1 MHGYAPACR
10 RRLLNWGPIT
20 FVPTVPF
27 VSWLLMQE
35 NGLRKCMRLNACL
48 AFAACALRAV
58 PCLFSAAFRR
68 DNQWLLLLL
77 HVAQMLNG
85 TAGPV
90 LIAAPS
96 RLSALWFPP
105 RQRTTVTAVANA
117 SFVGAAIGFF
127 LCPAVLNNQ
136 PANVPHLLLTTLALA
151 TVPLLAVSVFCPDHP
166 AVPPSSAVEVVQ
178 GSDGGAR
185 PGEFV
190 VQTFRLGCGNAQLLL
205 LMVVTALSIGIYDGW
220 TGMLP
225 QILTSELPSPDG
237 SRGSTDGSGGGAD
250 WSTQEAGLCGMV
262 QTLSCILG
270 QFVFGQIADRFF
282 VRRSK
287 TLMVLLGASATL
299 AFGWASTMFENP
311 HVPWEAT
318 PLRENQR
325 WRVWLAISLA
335 GACRTGL
342 VPLLYELSAELTYP
356 VPGACMHHVLPS
368 CRAAVR
374 VRGRRAS
381 VHSASQRPNPRGS
394 PPLFLFLHDPR
405 FLVGV
410 RVGCWLQRAPQPG

>member
-1 MHGYAPACR
+1 MLHVPI
-10 RRLLNWGPIT
+10 RLLNWGPIT

-68 DNQWLLLLL
+68 DNHWILLLL
-77 HVAQMLNG
+77 HVAQILNG

-105 RQRTTVTAVANA
+105 HQRTTVTAIANA
-117 SFVGAAIGFF
+117 SFVGAAVGFF
-127 LCPAVLNNQ
+127 LCPAVLDNQ
-136 PANVPHLLLTTLALA
+136 AANVPHLLLITLALA
-151 TVPLLAVSVFCPDHP
+151 VGPLLAVFIYCPDHP

-178 GSDGGAR
+178 GSSGGAR

-190 VQTFRLGCGNAQLLL
+190 AQTFRVGCGNAQLLL
-205 LMVVTALSIGIYDGW
+205 LMAVTALSIGIYDGW
-220 TGMLP
+220 TGLLP
-225 QILTSELPSPDG
+225 QILTSELPSPDEIDGGGGG
-237 SRGSTDGSGGGAD
+237 SADGSVAGHGGSAD

-262 QTLSCILG
+262 QTLSCIVG
-270 QFVFGQIADRFF
+270 QFVFGQIADRCF

-287 TLMVLLGASATL
+287 TLMVLLAASATL
-299 AFGWASTMFENP
+299 AFGWASTMFDNP
-311 HVPWEAT
+311 HVPWAAT
-318 PLRENQR
+318 PLREDQR

-342 VPLLYELSAELTYP
+342 VPLLYELAAELTYP
-356 VPGACMHHVLPS
+356 VPGMCTLLRACE
-368 CRAAVR
+368 RAH
-374 VRGRRAS
+374 GRELS
-381 VHSASQRPNPRGS
+381 
-394 PPLFLFLHDPR
+394 
-405 FLVGV
+405 
-410 RVGCWLQRAPQPG
+410 